1 MTYMERSVIS
11 FVGKTVFDKKS
22 KSGYGY
28 VFLPELQLLASDE
41 LSTFQ
46 LVVVYLVENVKELLR
61 AHEGITHEV
70 YLDNENSTVVPQEVV
85 DAMLPYYSKKAYG
98 NPTLTHKPGWE
109 AFEAIMESQQKIA
122 KYLGAKILE
131 ELTFTPSETEANNLA
146 LMGAAFA
153 NKARGK
159 KILISE
165 IEPINVLSVTELL
178 QKYGFTTTKVAVNTE
193 GTVDLEK
200 LKEAVDNET
209 VLVSI
214 SHVNNEIG
222 TIQPIKEALA
232 IVKDK
237 NPLTIFHTECS
248 DAYARIPF
256 DVQALK
262 VDMATISS
270 YKILG
275 PRGIGALY
283 IREGV
288 NVEKILEGQIGTQ
301 KLWPGVE
308 NTPLIVGFTK
318 ASELAFTNFEANVAR
333 MRSLR
338 DRLVDGIFKELTDVK
353 FNGTR
358 GEQRS
363 PDNANISFL
372 RAEGEALTIELSLK
386 GVYVSSGS
394 ACSRRLLQPSHV
406 LVAIGRRFS
415 EAHGSILMK
424 TTRYMTEED
433 IDYVLEVLPTAV
445 NRIRGIVGN
454 TGVD

>member
-1 MTYMERSVIS
+1 MVAIIM
-11 FVGKTVFDKKS
+11 
-22 KSGYGY
+22 
-28 VFLPELQLLASDE
+28 
-41 LSTFQ
+41 
-46 LVVVYLVENVKELLR
+46 VENVRELLK

-70 YLDNENSTVVPQEVV
+70 YLDNENSTIVPQEIV
-85 DAMLPYYSKKAYG
+85 DAMLPYYNKKAYG

-109 AFEAIMESQQKIA
+109 AFEAIMTSQQKISQ
-122 KYLGAKILE
+122 YVGAKILE

-146 LMGAAFA
+146 IMGAAFA
-153 NKARGK
+153 NKSKGK
-159 KILISE
+159 RIVISE
-165 IEPINVLSVTELL
+165 IEPINVLHVAELL
-178 QKYGFTTTKVAVNTE
+178 GKYDFTTTKVPVNPE
-193 GTVDLEK
+193 GLIDLEK
-200 LKEAVDNET
+200 LKETVDKET
-209 VLVSI
+209 VLVCMQI
-214 SHVNNEIG
+214 VNNELG
-222 TIQPIKEALA
+222 TIQPIKEAVA

-237 NPLTIFHTECS
+237 NPNAIFHTDAS
-248 DAYARIPF
+248 DAYGRIQLN
-256 DVQALK
+256 VQDLK
-262 VDMATISS
+262 VDLATISS
-270 YKILG
+270 FKIQG

-288 NVEKILEGQIGTQ
+288 EVEKILEGQIGTQ

-318 ASELAFTNFEANVAR
+318 ASELAFTNFDQNVNR
-333 MRSLR
+333 MRTLR
-338 DRLVDGIFKELTDVK
+338 DKLVDGVFKELSDVK
-353 FNGTR
+353 LNGAK
-358 GEQRS
+358 GEKRS

-372 RAEGEALTIELSLK
+372 RCEGEALTIELSLS
-386 GVYVSSGS
+386 GIYVSSGS

-433 IDYVLEVLPTAV
+433 IAYVLDVLPKAV